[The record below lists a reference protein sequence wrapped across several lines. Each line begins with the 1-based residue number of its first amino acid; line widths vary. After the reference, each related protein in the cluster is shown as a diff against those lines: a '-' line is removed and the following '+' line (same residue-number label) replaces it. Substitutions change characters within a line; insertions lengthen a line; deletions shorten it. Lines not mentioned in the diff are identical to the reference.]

1 MRTVFHLIQGEEDDQ
16 KTTLTIAENLSKDET
31 IEMDDIVVVAQGG
44 GIGPVTK
51 GGTHSDAVES
61 LLDAGISFRACSNT
75 LETKDLDESD
85 LVEGVE
91 TVSSG
96 ASELTRLQ
104 DDGYAYIRP

>member
-1 MRTVFHLIQGEEDDQ
+1 MRTVFHLVQGDEDRQ
-16 KTTLTIAENLSKDET
+16 KTVLTIAENLSKDET
-31 IEMDDIVVVAQGG
+31 IDLDDIMIVAQAG
-44 GIGPVTK
+44 GIGPVTQ
-51 GGTHSDAVES
+51 GGTHSDTVQS

-75 LETKDLDESD
+75 LDTKDLDESD

-96 ASELTRLQ
+96 ASALTRLQ